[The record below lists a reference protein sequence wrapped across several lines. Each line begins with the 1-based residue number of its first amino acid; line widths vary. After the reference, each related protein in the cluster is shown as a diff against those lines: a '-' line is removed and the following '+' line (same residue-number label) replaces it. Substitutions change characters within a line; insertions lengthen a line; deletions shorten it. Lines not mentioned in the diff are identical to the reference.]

1 MMNSGM
7 HKPPVAPKPKLP
19 YCGSPRQSP
28 LIPRKGGLSQP
39 SPGTQRKVKPA
50 LAPKP
55 CPSKFNV
62 HVEER
67 QPVWTSPRQTSV
79 SDTPQ
84 TVGRLGSQNGLQHE
98 SKKPDWDYVVPICL
112 CSSDNCTCVKNRPT
126 SREKLERDLKA
137 PQKGKSEENRKTVVN
152 SHGTCN
158 HSREKTDNEHC
169 RETNASPTHN
179 HYQSV
184 QDAHAIYQNVTVDT
198 NISRPKVAFRPT
210 SPHRTRGNEA
220 NDEILDSVPG
230 RVPEEDALSV
240 PRPKVN
246 PAPLRKPSPIPVLR
260 KPKQAFQDHQEKVEN
275 EREESVSQDFREINT
290 KNVAA
295 SPDRKGTSSLSV
307 SAPESEKKLPVF
319 PSVKTWPPPAPPPKK
334 KPFLSELEKVLSS
347 APQAIAKDVKGEH
360 LDWARGTHELDF
372 SAEKDNKKIQR
383 ERKADE
389 EEARGILHSQP
400 ALSQPVATAEK
411 IGMGKVPPK
420 KPQRKKML
428 NQNKGSSEERAA
440 REIEGHGKK
449 KELPLP
455 STDKS
460 SGNHPAAE
468 VKRQSR
474 SSLSKAKS
482 FSGADIIHSKKVQK
496 SNSFR
501 KLPLKLST
509 TRLPRQTEKEDQF
522 TDFTLDDNELSVDND
537 EDLGQNYPERKFS
550 APFTEFE
557 QNVDGEDE
565 GEVVP
570 FEDTPVYEEI
580 LDYGNVGNSG
590 PYPQDLYSQ
599 PKPWQSSV
607 YADPQGLYLHP
618 DPSESSVYDN
628 EDIYEVQDPYMSLE
642 KDHQQTP
649 ALFDRSSFEKDI
661 FLEVPLDDDFIH
673 TTSEDEGENDSSSDS
688 SKGDPEQ
695 PEEKTTASE
704 KKKNKIFNIAQEIM
718 TSESVFVDVLKLL
731 HVDFRDAVSKASRQ
745 SGKPVIEDR
754 LLNQILYS
762 LPQLYELNQNLLSEL
777 RQRIAKWNENPQVAD
792 IFLKQGPYLKMYST
806 YIGEFDRNVVLLDEQ
821 TKKNPAF
828 GAVVR
833 EFEASPRCASLA
845 LKHYLLKPVQRIPQY
860 QLLLTDYLKN
870 LPEDADD
877 YKDTEAALAIVKE
890 VASHANDFMK
900 QGDIFQSMIR
910 VQCRLIGNHEIVQPG
925 RIYLKEGILMKLSRK
940 VMQPRMFF
948 LFNDMLLYTKP
959 VQSGQFMF
967 KNMLPLRGMKVSKPS
982 QEAYQNELNI
992 VSVERSFILSA
1003 SSAKEQDEWLEAIS
1017 TAISEHTKKTSSFTP
1032 GKSQDVV
1039 DGTDGGDGAP
1049 LGSKAPIWIPDKRA
1063 SMCMICTSKFT
1074 QTWRRHHCRA
1084 CGKIACQACSSNEF
1098 PLEYKKNKLTRVC
1111 DQCFQVLLEQK
1122 GEQTQPL
1129 GKRTAFTFHK
1139 KQKLIPAA
1147 LKEVTANTDN
1157 SSMSGY
1163 LQASKVA
1170 KKHGKRLWFV
1180 IKDKV
1185 LYKYA
1190 ASEDVAALESLP
1202 LLGFVVK
1209 ADSSQTSQ
1217 FKLYHHNKVYYIFK
1231 ADSPETA
1238 QKWIKSFE
1246 EAAVL

>member
-1 MMNSGM
+1 M

-126 SREKLERDLKA
+126 SREKLEIDLKA

-169 RETNASPTHN
+169 RETNASPTHT

-260 KPKQAFQDHQEKVEN
+260 KPKQN

-360 LDWARGTHELDF
+360 LDWARGTHEMDF

-440 REIEGHGKK
+440 REFEGHGKK

-557 QNVDGEDE
+557 QND
-565 GEVVP
+565 P
-570 FEDTPVYEEI
+570 
-580 LDYGNVGNSG
+580 
-590 PYPQDLYSQ
+590 YSQ
-599 PKPWQSSV
+599 PKPWQSS
-607 YADPQGLYLHP
+607 
-618 DPSESSVYDN
+618 SSVYDN

-649 ALFDRSSFEKDI
+649 
-661 FLEVPLDDDFIH
+661 
-673 TTSEDEGENDSSSDS
+673 
-688 SKGDPEQ
+688 
-695 PEEKTTASE
+695 
-704 KKKNKIFNIAQEIM
+704 
-718 TSESVFVDVLKLL
+718 
-731 HVDFRDAVSKASRQ
+731 DFRDAVSKASRQ

-777 RQRIAKWNENPQVAD
+777 RQRIAKWYNKVAD

-806 YIGEFDRNVVLLDEQ
+806 YIGEFDRNVALLDEQ

-925 RIYLKEGILMKLSRK
+925 RLYLKEGILMKLSRK

-1017 TAISEHTKKTSSFTP
+1017 TAISEHTKKTSSFAP
-1032 GKSQDVV
+1032 GKSQDV

>member
-1 MMNSGM
+1 MSTGLHFYCM

-126 SREKLERDLKA
+126 SREKLEIDLKA

-169 RETNASPTHN
+169 RETNASPTHT

-260 KPKQAFQDHQEKVEN
+260 KPKQN

-360 LDWARGTHELDF
+360 LDWARGTHEMDF

-440 REIEGHGKK
+440 REFEGHGKK

-570 FEDTPVYEEI
+570 FEDSPVYEEI

-590 PYPQDLYSQ
+590 PYPQDPYSQ

-607 YADPQGLYLHP
+607 YAEPQGLYLHP

-649 ALFDRSSFEKDI
+649 
-661 FLEVPLDDDFIH
+661 
-673 TTSEDEGENDSSSDS
+673 
-688 SKGDPEQ
+688 
-695 PEEKTTASE
+695 
-704 KKKNKIFNIAQEIM
+704 
-718 TSESVFVDVLKLL
+718 
-731 HVDFRDAVSKASRQ
+731 DFRDAVSKASRQ

-777 RQRIAKWNENPQVAD
+777 RQRIAKWYNKVAD

-806 YIGEFDRNVVLLDEQ
+806 YIGEFDRNVALLDEQ

-925 RIYLKEGILMKLSRK
+925 RLYLKEGILMKLSRK

-1017 TAISEHTKKTSSFTP
+1017 TAISEHTKKTSSFAP
-1032 GKSQDVV
+1032 GKSQDV

>member
-1 MMNSGM
+1 LSTGM

-19 YCGSPRQSP
+19 YYESPRQSP

-39 SPGTQRKVKPA
+39 SPGTQMKVKPA

-55 CPSKFNV
+55 CPSKFNTP
-62 HVEER
+62 VEER
-67 QPVWTSPRQTSV
+67 QP
-79 SDTPQ
+79 
-84 TVGRLGSQNGLQHE
+84 TVGCLASQNGLPHE
-98 SKKPDWDYVVPICL
+98 SKRPDWDYVVPICL
-112 CSSDNCTCVKNRPT
+112 CSSDNCTCV
-126 SREKLERDLKA
+126 
-137 PQKGKSEENRKTVVN
+137 N
-152 SHGTCN
+152 SQGTRN
-158 HSREKTDNEHC
+158 HSREKINNEYF
-169 RETNASPTHN
+169 RTTNASPTHT

-184 QDAHAIYQNVTVDT
+184 QDEHAIYQNVTVNT

-210 SPHRTRGNEA
+210 SPHRTRGDEA
-220 NDEILDSVPG
+220 NDGILDGVPG
-230 RVPEEDALSV
+230 QVPEEDALSV
-240 PRPKVN
+240 PRPKLI
-246 PAPLRKPSPIPVLR
+246 PAPPRKPSPIPVPQ
-260 KPKQAFQDHQEKVEN
+260 KPRQAVQDHKEKGEKGK
-275 EREESVSQDFREINT
+275 EESVSQDGREINT
-290 KNVAA
+290 KNVAV

-307 SAPESEKKLPVF
+307 SAPESEKKLPAF
-319 PSVKTWPPPAPPPKK
+319 PSVKTCPPPAAPPKK

-347 APQAIAKDVKGEH
+347 APQAIPKDVKGEH
-360 LDWARGTHELDF
+360 LDWGRGTYEMDF
-372 SAEKDNKKIQR
+372 SAKKNNKKIQR
-383 ERKADE
+383 KAKGDE
-389 EEARGILHSQP
+389 EEACGILHSQP

-411 IGMGKVPPK
+411 TGMGKVPPK
-420 KPQRKKML
+420 KPQRKKLL
-428 NQNKGSSEERAA
+428 NQNKVSSEERAA
-440 REIEGHGKK
+440 REFEGHGKK
-449 KELPLP
+449 KEPPLP

-468 VKRQSR
+468 VNRHSR
-474 SSLSKAKS
+474 SSVSKAKS
-482 FSGADIIHSKKVQK
+482 FSGADIIRSKKVQK
-496 SNSFR
+496 TISFR
-501 KLPLKLST
+501 KQPLKLSKS
-509 TRLPRQTEKEDQF
+509 RLPRQTEKEDQF
-522 TDFTLDDNELSVDND
+522 PDYTPDDNELS
-537 EDLGQNYPERKFS
+537 
-550 APFTEFE
+550 
-557 QNVDGEDE
+557 QNVDGENE

-570 FEDTPVYEEI
+570 FEDSPVYEEI
-580 LDYGNVGNSG
+580 SDFASVENSG
-590 PYPQDLYSQ
+590 PYPQDPYSQ

-607 YADPQGLYLHP
+607 YTDPQGLYLHP
-618 DPSESSVYDN
+618 DSSESSVYDN
-628 EDIYEVQDPYMSLE
+628 EGIYEEQDPYMSPE

-649 ALFDRSSFEKDI
+649 NA
-661 FLEVPLDDDFIH
+661 
-673 TTSEDEGENDSSSDS
+673 
-688 SKGDPEQ
+688 
-695 PEEKTTASE
+695 
-704 KKKNKIFNIAQEIM
+704 
-718 TSESVFVDVLKLL
+718 LKLCPSDFL
-731 HVDFRDAVSKASRQ
+731 SVYQQDFRDSVSKASRQ

-806 YIGEFDRNVVLLDEQ
+806 YIREFDRNVVLLDEQ

-900 QGDIFQSMIR
+900 QGDIFQSLIR

-959 VQSGQFMF
+959 VQSGQYMF
-967 KNMLPLRGMKVSKPS
+967 KNTLPLRGMKVSKPS

-1003 SSAKEQDEWLEAIS
+1003 SSAEEQDEWLEAIS

-1032 GKSQDVV
+1032 GKPRDL
-1039 DGTDGGDGAP
+1039 DGTDVGDGAP

-1063 SMCMICTSKFT
+1063 SMCMVCTSKFT

-1084 CGKIACQACSSNEF
+1084 CGKVVCQSCSSNEF
-1098 PLEYKKNKLTRVC
+1098 PLEYKKNKFTRVC

-1122 GEQTQPL
+1122 GEQTHQL

-1139 KQKLIPAA
+1139 KQKLIPAT
-1147 LKEVTANTDN
+1147 LKEVTASTDD

-1163 LQASKVA
+1163 LQVSKVA

-1217 FKLYHHNKVYYIFK
+1217 FKLYHKNKVYYIFK
-1231 ADSPETA
+1231 ADTLQAFRRSLKVSSLDMSA
-1238 QKWIKSFE
+1238 FSFIFRP
-1246 EAAVL
+1246 VLVPKFYLYTLCY

>member
-1 MMNSGM
+1 MSTGM

-19 YCGSPRQSP
+19 YYESPRQSP

-39 SPGTQRKVKPA
+39 SPGTQMKVKPA

-55 CPSKFNV
+55 CPSKFNTP
-62 HVEER
+62 VEER
-67 QPVWTSPRQTSV
+67 QP
-79 SDTPQ
+79 
-84 TVGRLGSQNGLQHE
+84 TVGRLASQNGLPHE
-98 SKKPDWDYVVPICL
+98 SKRPDWDYVVPICL
-112 CSSDNCTCVKNRPT
+112 CSSDNCTCDH
-126 SREKLERDLKA
+126 S
-137 PQKGKSEENRKTVVN
+137 Q
-152 SHGTCN
+152 GTRN
-158 HSREKTDNEHC
+158 HSREKINNEYF
-169 RETNASPTHN
+169 RTTNASPTHT

-184 QDAHAIYQNVTVDT
+184 QDEHAIYQNVTVNT

-210 SPHRTRGNEA
+210 SPHRTRGDEA
-220 NDEILDSVPG
+220 NDGILDGVPG
-230 RVPEEDALSV
+230 QVPEEDALSV
-240 PRPKVN
+240 PRPKLI
-246 PAPLRKPSPIPVLR
+246 PAPPRKPSPIPVPQ
-260 KPKQAFQDHQEKVEN
+260 KPRQAVQDHKEKGEKGK
-275 EREESVSQDFREINT
+275 EESVSQDGREINT
-290 KNVAA
+290 KNVAV

-307 SAPESEKKLPVF
+307 SAPESEKKLPAF
-319 PSVKTWPPPAPPPKK
+319 PSVKTCPPPAAPPKK

-347 APQAIAKDVKGEH
+347 APQAIPKDVKGEH
-360 LDWARGTHELDF
+360 LDWGRGTYEMDF
-372 SAEKDNKKIQR
+372 SAKKNNKKIQR
-383 ERKADE
+383 KAKGDE
-389 EEARGILHSQP
+389 EEACGILHSQQ
-400 ALSQPVATAEK
+400 ALSQPVATVEK
-411 IGMGKVPPK
+411 TGMGKVPPK
-420 KPQRKKML
+420 KPQRKKLL

-440 REIEGHGKK
+440 REFEGHGKK
-449 KELPLP
+449 KEPPLP

-468 VKRQSR
+468 VNRHSR
-474 SSLSKAKS
+474 SSVSKAKS
-482 FSGADIIHSKKVQK
+482 FSGADIIRSKKVQK
-496 SNSFR
+496 TISFR
-501 KLPLKLST
+501 KQPLKLSKS
-509 TRLPRQTEKEDQF
+509 RLPRQTEKEDQF
-522 TDFTLDDNELSVDND
+522 PDYTPDDNELS
-537 EDLGQNYPERKFS
+537 
-550 APFTEFE
+550 FE
-557 QNVDGEDE
+557 QNVDGENE

-570 FEDTPVYEEI
+570 FEDSPVYEEI
-580 LDYGNVGNSG
+580 SDFANVENSG
-590 PYPQDLYSQ
+590 PYPQDPYSQ

-607 YADPQGLYLHP
+607 YTDPQGLYLHP
-618 DPSESSVYDN
+618 DSSESSVYDN
-628 EDIYEVQDPYMSLE
+628 EGIYEEQDPYMSLE

-649 ALFDRSSFEKDI
+649 NA
-661 FLEVPLDDDFIH
+661 
-673 TTSEDEGENDSSSDS
+673 
-688 SKGDPEQ
+688 
-695 PEEKTTASE
+695 
-704 KKKNKIFNIAQEIM
+704 
-718 TSESVFVDVLKLL
+718 LKLCPSDFL
-731 HVDFRDAVSKASRQ
+731 SVYQQDFRDAVSKASRQ

-806 YIGEFDRNVVLLDEQ
+806 YIREFDRNVVLLDEQ

-900 QGDIFQSMIR
+900 QGDIFQSLIR

-959 VQSGQFMF
+959 VQSGQYMF
-967 KNMLPLRGMKVSKPS
+967 KNTLPLRGMKVSKPS

-1003 SSAKEQDEWLEAIS
+1003 SSAEEQDEWLETIS
-1017 TAISEHTKKTSSFTP
+1017 TAISEHIKKTSSFTP
-1032 GKSQDVV
+1032 GKPRDL
-1039 DGTDGGDGAP
+1039 DGTDVGDGAP

-1063 SMCMICTSKFT
+1063 SMCMVCTSKFT

-1084 CGKIACQACSSNEF
+1084 CGKVVCQSCSSNEF
-1098 PLEYKKNKLTRVC
+1098 PLEYKKNKFTRVC

-1122 GEQTQPL
+1122 GEQTHQL

-1139 KQKLIPAA
+1139 KQKLIPAT
-1147 LKEVTANTDN
+1147 LKEVTASTDD

-1163 LQASKVA
+1163 LQVSKVA

-1217 FKLYHHNKVYYIFK
+1217 FKLYHKNKVYYIFK
-1231 ADSPETA
+1231 ADSPETSHESFPHA
-1238 QKWIKSFE
+1238 FKKFRLQCQKSIFR
-1246 EAAVL
+1246 L

>member
-19 YCGSPRQSP
+19 YYESPRQSP
-28 LIPRKGGLSQP
+28 FIPRKGGLSQP
-39 SPGTQRKVKPA
+39 SPGTQMKVKPA

-55 CPSKFNV
+55 CPSKFNAP
-62 HVEER
+62 VEER
-67 QPVWTSPRQTSV
+67 
-79 SDTPQ
+79 
-84 TVGRLGSQNGLQHE
+84 
-98 SKKPDWDYVVPICL
+98 
-112 CSSDNCTCVKNRPT
+112 
-126 SREKLERDLKA
+126 
-137 PQKGKSEENRKTVVN
+137 
-152 SHGTCN
+152 
-158 HSREKTDNEHC
+158 
-169 RETNASPTHN
+169 
-179 HYQSV
+179 
-184 QDAHAIYQNVTVDT
+184 
-198 NISRPKVAFRPT
+198 
-210 SPHRTRGNEA
+210 TRGDEA
-220 NDEILDSVPG
+220 NDGILDGVPG
-230 RVPEEDALSV
+230 QVPEEDALSV
-240 PRPKVN
+240 PRPKLI
-246 PAPLRKPSPIPVLR
+246 PTPRRKPSPIPVPQ
-260 KPKQAFQDHQEKVEN
+260 KPRQAVQDHKEKVEKGK
-275 EREESVSQDFREINT
+275 EESVSQDGREINT
-290 KNVAA
+290 KNVAV

-307 SAPESEKKLPVF
+307 SAPESEKKLPAF
-319 PSVKTWPPPAPPPKK
+319 PSVKTCPPPAAPPKK

-347 APQAIAKDVKGEH
+347 APQAIPKDVKGEH
-360 LDWARGTHELDF
+360 LDWDRGTYEMDF
-372 SAEKDNKKIQR
+372 SAKKDNKKIQR
-383 ERKADE
+383 KAKGDE
-389 EEARGILHSQP
+389 EEACGILHSQP

-411 IGMGKVPPK
+411 TGMGKVPPK
-420 KPQRKKML
+420 KPQRKKLL

-440 REIEGHGKK
+440 REFEGHGKK

-455 STDKS
+455 STDIS

-468 VKRQSR
+468 VNRHSR
-474 SSLSKAKS
+474 SSVSKAKS
-482 FSGADIIHSKKVQK
+482 FSGADIIRSKKVQK
-496 SNSFR
+496 TISFR
-501 KLPLKLST
+501 KQPLKLSKS
-509 TRLPRQTEKEDQF
+509 RLPRQTEKEDQF
-522 TDFTLDDNELSVDND
+522 PDYTPDDNELSVDND
-537 EDLGQNYPERKFS
+537 EDLWQNYPERKFS

-557 QNVDGEDE
+557 QNVDGENE

-570 FEDTPVYEEI
+570 FEDSPVYEEI
-580 LDYGNVGNSG
+580 LDYANVENSE
-590 PYPQDLYSQ
+590 PYPQDPYSQ

-607 YADPQGLYLHP
+607 YTDPQGLYLHP
-618 DPSESSVYDN
+618 DSSESSVYDN
-628 EDIYEVQDPYMSLE
+628 EGIYEEQDPYMSLE

-649 ALFDRSSFEKDI
+649 ALCDRSSFEKDVV
-661 FLEVPLDDDFIH
+661 LEVPFDDDFIQ

-806 YIGEFDRNVVLLDEQ
+806 YIREFDRNVALLDEQ

-833 EFEASPRCASLA
+833 EFEAGPRCASLA

-900 QGDIFQSMIR
+900 QGDIFQSLIR
-910 VQCRLIGNHEIVQPG
+910 VQCLLIGNHEIVQPG
-925 RIYLKEGILMKLSRK
+925 R
-940 VMQPRMFF
+940 
-948 LFNDMLLYTKP
+948 FNDMLLCTKP
-959 VQSGQFMF
+959 IQSGQYMF
-967 KNMLPLRGMKVSKPS
+967 KNTLPLRGMKVSKPS

-1032 GKSQDVV
+1032 GKPQDVL
-1039 DGTDGGDGAP
+1039 DGTDVGDGAP

-1063 SMCMICTSKFT
+1063 SMCMVCTSKFT

-1084 CGKIACQACSSNEF
+1084 CGKVVCQSCSSNEF
-1098 PLEYKKNKLTRVC
+1098 PLEYKKNKFTRVC

-1122 GEQTQPL
+1122 GEQTHQL

-1139 KQKLIPAA
+1139 KQKLIPAT
-1147 LKEVTANTDN
+1147 LKEVTANTDD

-1217 FKLYHHNKVYYIFK
+1217 FKLYHKNKVYYIFK
-1231 ADSPETA
+1231 ADSPETT
-1238 QKWIKSFE
+1238 QKWITSFK